1 VDEIEAD
8 RGPRFRDGRERIHD
22 FVDEVL
28 VRCPSCQKR
37 AVVLPSPA
45 SAPRSEPNA
54 SGVLSRR
61 RRMSCGF
68 CGFVR
73 DEVIGSFAVGGPV
86 DPFFRCPLWLQTDC
100 RGQVLWAYNERHLDV
115 LETYVGA

>member
-1 VDEIEAD
+1 
-8 RGPRFRDGRERIHD
+8 
-22 FVDEVL
+22 
-28 VRCPSCQKR
+28 
-37 AVVLPSPA
+37 
-45 SAPRSEPNA
+45 
-54 SGVLSRR
+54 
-61 RRMSCGF
+61 MSCGF

-115 LETYVGA
+115 LETYVGARLRERGHGAGLGQPTSMVERLPPWLTSAKNRHTVQRGIKRLRASLLAD